1 MPEQP
6 ERPDLRRQEKSIPQV
21 VTELK
26 QLTIDYAKQETIDPI
41 KGLGRFVAYGVG
53 GSLVLAI
60 GLGMLG
66 LAGLRALQTETGSTF
81 TGNWSWVP
89 YLIAT
94 TVLGAIAALAIF
106 QISKDGRDAR
116 KRREEAT

>member
-1 MPEQP
+1 MPEQ
-6 ERPDLRRQEKSIPQV
+6 DKSIPQV

-26 QLTIDYAKQETIDPI
+26 ELTISYAKQETIDPL

-53 GSLVLAI
+53 GSLVLAM

-89 YLIAT
+89 YIIT
-94 TVLGAIAALAIF
+94 TAVLGLVAALAIF
-106 QISKDGRDAR
+106 QISKDGRQAR
-116 KRREEAT
+116 RRREDAA

>member
-1 MPEQP
+1 VPEQP
-6 ERPDLRRQEKSIPQV
+6 ERPNERQQDKSIPQV

-26 QLTIDYAKQETIDPI
+26 ELTVNYAKQETIDPLR
-41 KGLGRFVAYGVG
+41 GLGRFVAYGVG
-53 GSLVLAI
+53 GSLVLAM

-81 TGNWSWVP
+81 TGNWSWFP

-94 TVLGAIAALAIF
+94 IVLGAIAALAIL
-106 QISKDGRDAR
+106 QISKDGRQAR